1 METKI
6 YEVKSPDGNIIKVQ
20 GPVGASQDEVIRQAQ
35 QLSSNQKAEQKRNYI
50 QQHLSFQIQIQ
61 L

>member
-6 YEVKSPDGNIIKVQ
+6 YKVKSPDGSIVKVQ

-35 QLSSNQKAEQKRNYI
+35 QLTSNQQDQILKNY
-50 QQHLSFQIQIQ
+50 
-61 L
+61 